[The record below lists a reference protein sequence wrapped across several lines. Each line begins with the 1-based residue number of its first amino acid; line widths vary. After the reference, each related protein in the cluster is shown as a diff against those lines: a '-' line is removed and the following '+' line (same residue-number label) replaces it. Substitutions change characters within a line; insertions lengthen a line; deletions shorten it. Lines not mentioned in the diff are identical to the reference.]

1 MQIQSKKGTLREK
14 YDIEH
19 VIMSGYSLGEKKV
32 NRVKE
37 SDVIFKLQR
46 SLVFKGES
54 EFEQTVNW
62 GDLFQD

>member
-1 MQIQSKKGTLREK
+1 MKNN
-14 YDIEH
+14 DIEH

-54 EFEQTVNW
+54 EFEQTVNL